1 MICKK
6 CGRVSPKGSR
16 FCENCGAAFEVELPK
31 VDVVKQQSD
40 QQVSPGVVMGKD
52 GVMRWVYEMNMWKNP
67 TLVITIWK
75 VLLLAALAP
84 ALLVFFLNLG
94 DGIGS
99 AFLAF
104 FKVIAIIVGIVTVLM
119 LVAYPLVAI
128 MNGGKYCVMFEMD
141 DKSVKHIQMQQQ
153 FKKSQILAMIV
164 SLAGMMTGNAQTAGA
179 GLLAGSKQSTLSRFE
194 KVKSITVNEKRHVIY
209 VNENLTKNQV
219 YADPVDFTFIR
230 DAIISHCKKAK
241 VPYK

>member
-6 CGRVSPKGSR
+6 CGHETPEDSR
-16 FCENCGAAFEVELPK
+16 FCEICGAALDIELPK
-31 VDVVKQQSD
+31 KDVVVEQPK
-40 QQVSPGVVMGKD
+40 QQVSPGVVMGED

-75 VLLLAALAP
+75 ILLLAALAP
-84 ALLVFFLNLG
+84 AILVFFLNLG

-99 AFLAF
+99 ALLAF
-104 FKVIAIIVGIVTVLM
+104 VKIMVIVAGIVTVLM
-119 LVAYPLVAI
+119 LLAYPLVAL

-141 DKSVKHIQMQQQ
+141 DKSVKHIQMQKQ

-164 SLAGMMTGNAQTAGA
+164 SLAGMMSGNAQTAGA
-179 GLLAGSKQSTLSRFE
+179 GLLAGSKQSTLSSFE

-219 YADPVDFTFIR
+219 YVDTADFAFISN
-230 DAIISHCKKAK
+230 AIINRCNKAK
-241 VPYK
+241 VTYK

>member
-6 CGRVSPKGSR
+6 CGQVSPQDSQ
-16 FCENCGAAFEVELPK
+16 FCEKCGAALNVELPK
-31 VDVVKQQSD
+31 TDVVVQQHNH
-40 QQVSPGVVMGKD
+40 QVSPGVVMGED

-75 VLLLAALAP
+75 ILLLAALAP
-84 ALLVFFLNLG
+84 AILVFFLNLG

-99 AFLAF
+99 ALLAF
-104 FKVIAIIVGIVTVLM
+104 VKIMVIVAGIVTVLM
-119 LVAYPLVAI
+119 LLAYPLVAL

-141 DKSVKHIQMQQQ
+141 DKSVKHMQMQKQ

-164 SLAGMMTGNAQTAGA
+164 SLAGMMSGNAQTAGA
-179 GLLAGSKQSTLSRFE
+179 GLLAGSKQSTLSSFE

-219 YADPVDFTFIR
+219 YVDTADFAFISN
-230 DAIISHCKKAK
+230 AIINRCNKAK
-241 VPYK
+241 VTYK